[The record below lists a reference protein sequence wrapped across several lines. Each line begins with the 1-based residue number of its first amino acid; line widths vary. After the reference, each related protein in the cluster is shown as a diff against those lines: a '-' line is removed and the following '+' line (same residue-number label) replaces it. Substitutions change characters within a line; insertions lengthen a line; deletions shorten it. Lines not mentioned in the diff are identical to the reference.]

1 MVKPIGT
8 VDLSSLIPPLRLE
21 TKGMFLSTL
30 AGDGVAMAVE
40 QGMDS
45 QVLRASRAGMRA
57 DIVRVLTAALE
68 VTVETQENRPMAKS
82 VATAES

>member
-1 MVKPIGT
+1 MVKQHGT
-8 VDLSSLIPPLRLE
+8 VDLSSLIPALRSE

-30 AGDGVAMAVE
+30 AGGEAVMAAE

-45 QVLRASRAGMRA
+45 QVLQASGAGMRA

-68 VTVETQENRPMAKS
+68 GTVETQENRPMAKL
-82 VATAES
+82 VATEES